1 MACSSVLDVLTT
13 DIVRRLAVCAALP
26 LFLLATGCSEGHG
39 HSPEQLD
46 AMIAEEARES
56 NDAEEGGPPESRFDP
71 DSLLCEPAVD
81 AVGGWRTE
89 APRNAVEEGPVE
101 LGAMASQETDVTGVE
116 VTVVGPDEEPLTA
129 AAPVEGNDWTT
140 VEFPGDF
147 EGAELTSGV
156 HTVLWAD
163 EESGSPLA
171 CDGFE
176 AG

>member
-1 MACSSVLDVLTT
+1 MLTT

-56 NDAEEGGPPESRFDP
+56 NDAEEGGPPEARFDP
-71 DSLLCEPAVD
+71 ESLMCEPAVD
-81 AVGGWRTE
+81 TSGSWRTE

-101 LGAMASQETDVTGVE
+101 LGAMASEETDVTGAE

-129 AAPVEGNDWTT
+129 ATAVEGDEWAV
-140 VEFPGDF
+140 VEFPDDF

-156 HTVLWAD
+156 HTVLWTD
-163 EESGSPLA
+163 EESGAQLA

>member
-1 MACSSVLDVLTT
+1 MLTT

-56 NDAEEGGPPESRFDP
+56 NGAEGGGPPESRFDP
-71 DSLLCEPAVD
+71 ESLMCEPAVD
-81 AVGGWRTE
+81 ASGGWRTE
-89 APRNAVEEGPVE
+89 APREAVEEGPVE
-101 LGAMASQETDVTGVE
+101 LGAMASEETDVTGTE
-116 VTVVGPDEEPLTA
+116 VTVVDPDGEPLTA
-129 AAPVEGNDWTT
+129 ATAVEEDEWA
-140 VEFPGDF
+140 VSEFPDDF

-163 EESGSPLA
+163 EESGAQLA

-176 AG
+176 VD

>member
-1 MACSSVLDVLTT
+1 MLTT
-13 DIVRRLAVCAALP
+13 DLVRRLAVCAALP

-56 NDAEEGGPPESRFDP
+56 NNAEEDSLPESRFDP
-71 DSLLCEPAVD
+71 EALMCEPAVD
-81 AVGGWRTE
+81 APGGWRTE
-89 APRNAVEEGPVE
+89 VPRDTVEEGPVE
-101 LGAMASQETDVTGVE
+101 LGAKASEDTDITGVE
-116 VTVVGPDEEPLTA
+116 ITVVGPDDEPVTA
-129 AAPVEGNDWTT
+129 AAPVEGQEWAV
-140 VEFPGDF
+140 VEFPDDF

-156 HTVLWAD
+156 HTVLWTD

-176 AG
+176 TG